1 MNGLEFV
8 VCNTIYLFLCN
19 DCCSSGFR
27 NMQMNP
33 SQESLTCL
41 FCHLH
46 VYLQSDAFFVL
57 YGLELIMLGHDH
69 HKDGNGITAVRYY
82 SKA

>member
-1 MNGLEFV
+1 
-8 VCNTIYLFLCN
+8 
-19 DCCSSGFR
+19 
-27 NMQMNP
+27 MNP

>member
-1 MNGLEFV
+1 MGWNLWYAIPYIYSYVTV
-8 VCNTIYLFLCN
+8 VARLV
-19 DCCSSGFR
+19 FR